1 MAKARRHEI
10 QILDK
15 TTGQVLDFLFVP
27 RKGLGGRWM
36 RLFQDGIEEALK
48 AAPHLQGQSL
58 RVLWHLV
65 AKVGWC
71 NVLPMPA
78 ETAHAIGIDPS
89 NAYKAYSQL
98 LEGGFIWK
106 HDGTY
111 YLSPRV
117 GWKGNEAQLEEAR
130 HTVFAGLLSPLAVAA
145 PSIKERA
152 AVYRTVKK
160 GAP

>member
-65 AKVGWC
+65 AKVGWR
-71 NVLPMPA
+71 NVLPTPA
-78 ETAHAIGIDPS
+78 ESAHAIGIDSS
-89 NAYKAYSQL
+89 NAYKAYGQL
-98 LEGGFIWK
+98 LESGFVWK
-106 HDGTY
+106 HDGVY

-130 HTVFAGLLSPLAVAA
+130 ATVFAGLFRPLTVATRSA
-145 PSIKERA
+145 LEGKRLRA
-152 AVYRTVKK
+152 H
-160 GAP
+160 GL